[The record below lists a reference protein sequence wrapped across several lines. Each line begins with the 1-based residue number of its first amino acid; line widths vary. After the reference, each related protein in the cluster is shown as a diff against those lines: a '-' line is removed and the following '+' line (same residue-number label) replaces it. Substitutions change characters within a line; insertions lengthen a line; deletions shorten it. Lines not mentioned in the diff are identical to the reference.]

1 MRWVLLAAIQA
12 YWRLKPPN
20 GWRTCLFRESCSRH
34 VYRRTV
40 EDGLFA
46 GLLALRLRM
55 RRCRPGFVVLPAT
68 PLRPEPL
75 VLLRDGSAAPLSEMA
90 AHLTREQ
97 TP

>member
-68 PLRPEPL
+68 PSGLSPWSSFGTAPRRPCRRWP
-75 VLLRDGSAAPLSEMA
+75 P
-90 AHLTREQ
+90 T
-97 TP
+97 